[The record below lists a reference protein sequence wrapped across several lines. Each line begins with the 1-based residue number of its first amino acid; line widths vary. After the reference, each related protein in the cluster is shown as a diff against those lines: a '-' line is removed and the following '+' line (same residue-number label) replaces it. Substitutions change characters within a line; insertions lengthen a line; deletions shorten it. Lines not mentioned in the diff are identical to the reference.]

1 MRSTTVKAGVL
12 ASLLTFTLAACG
24 SNAEDVADAPAAAAS
39 EAVSEAGT
47 EPKVLAE
54 IPALKGVSTAVT
66 LDPKFLSGI
75 TSLGLTPGLV
85 GGTTLEGAVLTFP
98 ITGGAVTLYEQG
110 TTGDEP
116 FIEGVIE
123 HEGNGL
129 TLTGGGKVV
138 ELKNFD
144 VDAGESVLRTDI
156 SVDGAEFGKDV
167 ETFFLDGSTLT
178 YPPTMEG
185 NNAILE
191 GTTVSL
197 TKGAADALNKVF
209 GTTALTEFFP
219 VGVAKITAAT
229 S

>member
-12 ASLLTFTLAACG
+12 ASLLTLTLAACG

-39 EAVSEAGT
+39 EAVNEATT

-66 LDPKFLSGI
+66 LDPEFLSGV

-85 GGTTLEGAVLTFP
+85 GATTLEGAVLTFP

-110 TTGDEP
+110 TTGDKP

-144 VDAGESVLRTDI
+144 VDAGESELRTDI

-185 NNAILE
+185 TNAILE